1 MAGCLS
7 IQWVSV
13 GPDDSRLSADDLDG
27 VMAHPVVRWIASPAT
42 RREHFRYI
50 HMAESIC
57 EVLSAALTVPAST
70 RRGSGQ
76 TRLGRRR
83 HHAATSCSEALSPY
97 VWLSFSLV
105 CRSPACTC
113 TLRCGAPGPPLPSVF
128 RSLCPCTPASWSE
141 AVLNEIIFP
150 QIQRSLLSGSG
161 SHRDI
166 GEPLF
171 SFLIFLLFISYLLLR
186 SSIELPIIR
195 RALSL

>member
-113 TLRCGAPGPPLPSVF
+113 TPWCEWPRTSTVLCFPRAIPMHPLQ
-128 RSLCPCTPASWSE
+128 PAVDPYIE
-141 AVLNEIIFP
+141 K
-150 QIQRSLLSGSG
+150 
-161 SHRDI
+161 
-166 GEPLF
+166 
-171 SFLIFLLFISYLLLR
+171 SFLLNYMERFSPVLSRTGIPTY
-186 SSIELPIIR
+186 SSPH
-195 RALSL
+195 SV